1 MSSPSRIEGVFD
13 RLQFPEQLTAHV
25 VDVVAEDAGGERR
38 VAGYAVESDLA
49 VHAGFLAT
57 AFLALKGELPTA
69 PELEAFSTALTLL
82 SPASVNESAGHA
94 TVIARVAAAPDEVL
108 GGVAATALGQMTK
121 AELGDSAALW
131 AYVDGVGPAPAA
143 FVVDEAAAMA
153 RYLAL
158 ASRSASWFSTPLPH
172 APALSR
178 VASAYALLAKLGF
191 RTGLELQAVSLL
203 ARLPALFGEA
213 RHIVMGA
220 VTQYPTRTPDH
231 HYVEGDRS

>member
-1 MSSPSRIEGVFD
+1 M
-13 RLQFPEQLTAHV
+13 
-25 VDVVAEDAGGERR
+25 
-38 VAGYAVESDLA
+38 
-49 VHAGFLAT
+49 
-57 AFLALKGELPTA
+57 
-69 PELEAFSTALTLL
+69 
-82 SPASVNESAGHA
+82 
-94 TVIARVAAAPDEVL
+94 IARVAAAPDEVL

-121 AELGDSAALW
+121 AELKDHAALC
-131 AYVDGVGPAPAA
+131 AHVDGGGAAPADC
-143 FVVDEAAAMA
+143 VVEEAPAVA

-158 ASRSASWFSTPLPH
+158 VSRSAAWFSTPLPH

-213 RHIVMGA
+213 RHVVMGA

-231 HYVEGDRS
+231 HYVEAEPA